1 MCADRGLLVYI
12 LLSLKGMKYSDEL
25 IQKDISYIIGLKLF
39 VLVHSYVR
47 RLAISSIDIKDPIL
61 INVCVEVEKENT
73 MRKEQFGLK
82 QV

>member
-1 MCADRGLLVYI
+1 
-12 LLSLKGMKYSDEL
+12 MKYSDEL

-61 INVCVEVEKENT
+61 INVCVEVETENK
-73 MRKEQFGLK
+73 MRKEQSGLK
-82 QV
+82 QA